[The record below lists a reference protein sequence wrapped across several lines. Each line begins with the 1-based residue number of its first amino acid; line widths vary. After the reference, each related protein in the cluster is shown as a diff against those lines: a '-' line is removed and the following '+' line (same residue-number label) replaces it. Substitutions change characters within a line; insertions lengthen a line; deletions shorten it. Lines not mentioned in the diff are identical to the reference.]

1 VSDRRRSPCT
11 LLPSDGFDGA
21 VCFQPFLDESIF
33 SECLVVAMFEIL
45 KPAPQL
51 PVHLRDGLG
60 HAAPEVRS
68 DRLPFLMVLLR
79 GQRLPPPESFYKPA
93 ADCDAGFQTPYEWRS
108 KLIVAPTRQEFP
120 KRTLKKAT
128 QSQKDGLLAVARQKP
143 ISTLPDTPWS
153 LRSRDAS

>member
-79 GQRLPPPESFYKPA
+79 GQRLPP
-93 ADCDAGFQTPYEWRS
+93 RS
-108 KLIVAPTRQEFP
+108 PSTNQPPT
-120 KRTLKKAT
+120 AM
-128 QSQKDGLLAVARQKP
+128 
-143 ISTLPDTPWS
+143 PD
-153 LRSRDAS
+153 SRRPMNGEAS